1 MMCALQTT
9 FSRKPDLSPLRFE
22 LFGFGG
28 AGCNIISESNY
39 PSVAVGISQA
49 DINRCRKSRKLLLDP
64 VTLSGFAD
72 ADPAVLSPDI
82 LPLEVRESLSDN
94 DIPVFFAGLGGFA
107 GTNGIRMFASL
118 ARMANKFS
126 ISLVSLPFS
135 VEGPVRMEIASR
147 SLGDLR
153 KRSDIVISFENDKLT
168 SLVPKMPIDKAF
180 KLMNAIMERPVMDLS
195 RVMADSD
202 VSMMRQIAQRSSVFK
217 LGVGL
222 GRGAM
227 RDVEAMKE
235 AFLSP
240 WFDFIR
246 EDVPS
251 AFLVISS
258 YPIDHG
264 EVNGI
269 VRDVQGQLTSAR
281 LMYGIYEDPTV
292 GDKIRVTLLVGKPLN
307 IA

>member
-1 MMCALQTT
+1 MDSS
-9 FSRKPDLSPLRFE
+9 F
-22 LFGFGG
+22 
-28 AGCNIISESNY
+28 
-39 PSVAVGISQA
+39 PSVAVGITQS
-49 DINRCRKSRKLLLDP
+49 DVNRCKKARKLLLDP
-64 VTLSGFAD
+64 LTLSGFAD
-72 ADPAVLSPDI
+72 ADPAVLSPDL

-94 DIPVFFAGLGGFA
+94 DVSIFFAGLGGFA
-107 GTNGIRMFASL
+107 GTNGIRTFASL
-118 ARMANKFS
+118 AKMTNKFS

-135 VEGPVRMEIASR
+135 VESPVRMEIALK
-147 SLGDLR
+147 SLDDLR
-153 KRSDIVISFENDKLT
+153 KRSDLVISFENDRLA
-168 SLVPKMPIDKAF
+168 SLMPKMPIDKAF
-180 KLMNAIMERPVMDLS
+180 RLMNAIMERPVMDLS
-195 RVMADSD
+195 KVMADSD
-202 VSMMRQIAQRSSVFK
+202 VSMIRQVAQRSSVFK

-240 WFDFIR
+240 WFDFSK

-258 YPIDHG
+258 YPIDQG

-269 VRDVQGQLTSAR
+269 VRDVQGELTSAR
-281 LMYGIYEDPTV
+281 LMYGVYEDPAI
-292 GDKIRVTLLVGKPLN
+292 GDKIRVTLLVGKPLD

>member
-1 MMCALQTT
+1 
-9 FSRKPDLSPLRFE
+9 LRFE
-22 LFGFGG
+22 LYGFGG
-28 AGCNIISESNY
+28 AGCNIISESNF
-39 PSVAVGISQA
+39 PSVAVGISQT
-49 DINRCRKSRKLLLDP
+49 DVNRCRRSTKLLLDP
-64 VTLSGFAD
+64 VTLSGLAD
-72 ADPAVLSPDI
+72 AEPSVLSPDI
-82 LPLEVRESLSDN
+82 LSHEVRESISNN

-107 GTNGIRMFASL
+107 GTNGIKMFASL
-118 ARMANKFS
+118 AKMANKFS

-135 VEGPVRMEIASR
+135 VESPVRMEIALK
-147 SLGDLR
+147 SLEDIR
-153 KRSDIVISFENDKLT
+153 KRSDFVISFENDRLT

-195 RVMADSD
+195 RVMAESD
-202 VSMMRQIAQRSSVFK
+202 ISMMRQIAQRSSVFK

-251 AFLVISS
+251 AFLMISS
-258 YPIDHG
+258 YPIDQG

-269 VRDVQGQLTSAR
+269 VRDVQGQLPSAR
-281 LMYGIYEDPTV
+281 LMYGVYEDPTI
-292 GDKIRVTLLVGKPLN
+292 GDKIRVTLLAGKPLN
-307 IA
+307 VG

>member
-1 MMCALQTT
+1 
-9 FSRKPDLSPLRFE
+9 LRFE
-22 LFGFGG
+22 LYGFGG
-28 AGCNIISESNY
+28 AGCNIISESNF
-39 PSVAVGISQA
+39 PSIAVGISQT
-49 DINRCRKSRKLLLDP
+49 DVNRCKRSKKLLLDP
-64 VTLSGFAD
+64 VTLSGLAD
-72 ADPAVLSPDI
+72 ADPSVLSPEI
-82 LPLEVRESLSDN
+82 LSKEVCESISN
-94 DIPVFFAGLGGFA
+94 KDIPVFFAGLGGFA
-107 GTNGIRMFASL
+107 GTNGIKMFASL
-118 ARMANKFS
+118 AKRANKFS

-135 VEGPVRMEIASR
+135 VESPVRMEIALK
-147 SLGDLR
+147 SLEDLR
-153 KRSDIVISFENDKLT
+153 KRSDIVISFENDRLA

-195 RVMADSD
+195 RVMAESD

-251 AFLVISS
+251 AFLMISS
-258 YPIDHG
+258 YPIDQG

-269 VRDVQGQLTSAR
+269 VRDVQGQLPSAR
-281 LMYGIYEDPTV
+281 LMYGVYEDPTI
-292 GDKIRVTLLVGKPLN
+292 GDKIRVTLLAGKPLN
-307 IA
+307 IG

>member
-1 MMCALQTT
+1 
-9 FSRKPDLSPLRFE
+9 LRFE
-22 LFGFGG
+22 LYGFGG
-28 AGCNIISESNY
+28 AGCNIISESNL
-39 PSVAVGISQA
+39 PSVAVGISQT
-49 DINRCRKSRKLLLDP
+49 DINRCKRSTKLLLDP
-64 VTLSGFAD
+64 VTLSGLAD
-72 ADPAVLSPDI
+72 ADPSVLSPDI
-82 LPLEVRESLSDN
+82 LSHEVRESISN
-94 DIPVFFAGLGGFA
+94 IDIPVFFAGLGGFA
-107 GTNGIRMFASL
+107 GTNGIKMFASL
-118 ARMANKFS
+118 AKMANKFS

-135 VEGPVRMEIASR
+135 VESPVRMEIALR
-147 SLGDLR
+147 SLEDLR
-153 KRSDIVISFENDKLT
+153 KRSDFVISFENDRLA

-195 RVMADSD
+195 RVMAESD

-251 AFLVISS
+251 AFLMISS
-258 YPIDHG
+258 YPIDQG

-269 VRDVQGQLTSAR
+269 VRDVQGQLPSAR
-281 LMYGIYEDPTV
+281 LMYGIYEDPAI
-292 GDKIRVTLLVGKPLN
+292 GDKIRVTLLAGKPLN
-307 IA
+307 VG

>member
-9 FSRKPDLSPLRFE
+9 FSRKPEFPALRFE

-28 AGCNIISESNY
+28 AGCNIISDSSF
-39 PSVAVGISQA
+39 PSVAVGVNQA
-49 DINRCRKSRKLLLDP
+49 DINRCKKSRKILLDP
-64 VTLSGFAD
+64 VALLGLAD

-82 LPLEVRESLSDN
+82 LPLEVRESFKNN

-107 GTNGIRMFASL
+107 GTNGIRMFSSM
-118 ARMANKFS
+118 ARMINRFS

-135 VEGPVRMEIASR
+135 VESQVRMEIASR
-147 SLGDLR
+147 TLDDLR
-153 KRSDIVISFENDKLT
+153 KRSDVVVSFENDRLA

-180 KLMNAIMERPVMDLS
+180 KLMSAIMERPVMDLS

-202 VSMMRQIAQRSSVFK
+202 VSMVRQIAQRSGVFK

-258 YPIDHG
+258 YPIDQG
-264 EVNGI
+264 EVHGI
-269 VRDVQGQLTSAR
+269 VRDVQSQLSSAR
-281 LMYGIYEDPTV
+281 LMFGLYEDPSI
-292 GDKIRVTLLVGKPLN
+292 GDKIRVTLLAGKPLD

>member
-1 MMCALQTT
+1 
-9 FSRKPDLSPLRFE
+9 LRFE

-28 AGCNIISESNY
+28 AGCNIIMDSSF
-39 PSVAVGISQA
+39 PSVAVGITQS
-49 DINRCRKSRKLLLDP
+49 DVNRCKKARKLLLDP
-64 VTLSGFAD
+64 LTLSGFAD
-72 ADPAVLSPDI
+72 ADPAVLSPDL

-94 DIPVFFAGLGGFA
+94 DVSIFFAGLGGFA
-107 GTNGIRMFASL
+107 GTNGIRTFASL
-118 ARMANKFS
+118 AKMTNKFS

-135 VEGPVRMEIASR
+135 VESPVRMEIALK
-147 SLGDLR
+147 SLDDLR
-153 KRSDIVISFENDKLT
+153 KRSDLVISFENDRLA
-168 SLVPKMPIDKAF
+168 SLMPKMPIDKAF
-180 KLMNAIMERPVMDLS
+180 RLMNAIMERPVMDLS
-195 RVMADSD
+195 KVMADSD
-202 VSMMRQIAQRSSVFK
+202 VSMIRQVAQRSSVFK

-240 WFDFIR
+240 WFDFSK

-258 YPIDHG
+258 YPIDQG

-269 VRDVQGQLTSAR
+269 VRDVQGELTSAR
-281 LMYGIYEDPTV
+281 LMYGVYEDPAI
-292 GDKIRVTLLVGKPLN
+292 GDKIRVTLLVGKPLD

>member
-1 MMCALQTT
+1 MCALQTT
-9 FSRKPDLSPLRFE
+9 FGRKPESPQLRFE
-22 LFGFGG
+22 LYGFGG
-28 AGCNIISESNY
+28 AGCNIISESNF
-39 PSVAVGISQA
+39 PSVAVGISPT
-49 DINRCRKSRKLLLDP
+49 DLNRCKRSTKLLLDP
-64 VTLSGFAD
+64 VTLSGLAD
-72 ADPAVLSPDI
+72 ADPSVLSPDI
-82 LPLEVRESLSDN
+82 LSHEVRESISN
-94 DIPVFFAGLGGFA
+94 IDIPVFFAGLGGFA
-107 GTNGIRMFASL
+107 GTNGIKMFASL
-118 ARMANKFS
+118 AKMANKFS

-135 VEGPVRMEIASR
+135 VESPVRMEIALR
-147 SLGDLR
+147 SLEDLR
-153 KRSDIVISFENDKLT
+153 KRSDFVISFENDRLA

-195 RVMADSD
+195 RVMVESD

-251 AFLVISS
+251 AFLMISS
-258 YPIDHG
+258 YPIDQG

-269 VRDVQGQLTSAR
+269 VRDVQGQLPSAR
-281 LMYGIYEDPTV
+281 LMYGIYEDPAI
-292 GDKIRVTLLVGKPLN
+292 GDKIRVTLLAGKPLN
-307 IA
+307 VG

>member
-9 FSRKPDLSPLRFE
+9 FSRKTSLPPLRFE

-28 AGCNIISESNY
+28 AGCNIISDSSF
-39 PSVAVGISQA
+39 PSVAVGINQA
-49 DINRCRKSRKLLLDP
+49 DVNRCKKARKLLLDP
-64 VTLSGFAD
+64 VVLSGFAD

-82 LPLEVRESLSDN
+82 LPLEVRESLSGN
-94 DIPVFFAGLGGFA
+94 DVSVFFAGLGGFA
-107 GTNGIRMFASL
+107 GTNGIRTFASL
-118 ARMANKFS
+118 AKITNKFS
-126 ISLVSLPFS
+126 MSLVSLPFS
-135 VEGPVRMEIASR
+135 VESPVRMEIASK
-147 SLGDLR
+147 SLDDLR
-153 KRSDIVISFENDKLT
+153 KRSDLVVAFENDKLA

-180 KLMNAIMERPVMDLS
+180 KLMSAIMERPVMDLS
-195 RVMADSD
+195 KVMADSD
-202 VSMMRQIAQRSSVFK
+202 VSMIRQVAQRSSVFK

-235 AFLSP
+235 ALLSP
-240 WFDFIR
+240 WFDFSK

-258 YPIDHG
+258 YPIDQG
-264 EVNGI
+264 EINGI
-269 VRDVQGQLTSAR
+269 VRDIQKELTSAR
-281 LMYGIYEDPTV
+281 LMYGVYEDPTI
-292 GDKIRVTLLVGKPLN
+292 GDKIRVTLLVGKPLD